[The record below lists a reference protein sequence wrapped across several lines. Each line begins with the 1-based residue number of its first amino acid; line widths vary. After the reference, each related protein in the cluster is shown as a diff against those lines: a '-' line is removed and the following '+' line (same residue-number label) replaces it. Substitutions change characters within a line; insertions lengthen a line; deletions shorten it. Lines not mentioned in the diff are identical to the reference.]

1 MSIAFK
7 DFKILKFGGTS
18 VGSVER
24 MQNVAKLITVDEF
37 KKIVVL
43 SAMSGTTNALVKISE
58 YLYAG
63 KNKEA
68 ESDIN
73 ALYQKYIDVCENLLK
88 DEYKDKVKTFV
99 NSVFDIIRHF
109 RNEAFTFTSKE
120 EKIILAQGEILS
132 TNLFHLYLQQIGIK
146 SILLNALDFVR
157 IDENNEPDIDF
168 TRQVLSAILKNHP
181 NDNLF
186 ITQGYICRNAYG
198 DIDNLRRGGSDYTA
212 SIVGAAI
219 RASEI
224 QIWTDIDG
232 MHNNDP
238 RIVSRTY
245 PVNYLSFDEAAE
257 LAYFGAKILHPAC
270 ILPAQKE
277 QIPVLLKNT
286 MQPQAF
292 GTIIANTF
300 PNEGFKAVAAK
311 DGITALQI
319 KSYRMLL
326 AYGFLRAIFEIFER
340 YKTPIDMITTSE
352 VAVSVTI
359 DDTKHLNEIIEEL
372 KQIASVEVFPEQT
385 IICIAGYLPK
395 NKPGYIFKVAE
406 ALKDIPVSMV
416 SYGGSDYNISVLVH
430 QKYKKLAMEQ
440 LNKVL
445 FNL

>member
-1 MSIAFK
+1 M
-7 DFKILKFGGTS
+7 KILKFGGTS
-18 VGSVER
+18 VGSAER
-24 MQNVAKLITVDEF
+24 MKNLVKLIVDDEA
-37 KKIVVL
+37 KIVVL

-58 YLYAG
+58 LLHQN

-68 ESDIN
+68 EQEIEI
-73 ALYQKYIDVCENLLK
+73 LHKKYIDVCNELLV
-88 DEYKDKVKTFV
+88 DEYNSKGIAFI
-99 NSVFDIIRHF
+99 NSVFESIKTY
-109 RNEAFTFTSKE
+109 RNEAFAFTTKE

-132 TNLFHLYLQQIGIK
+132 TNLFYLYLLQIGVD
-146 SILLNALDFVR
+146 SVLLNALDFMKLN
-157 IDENNEPDIDF
+157 ENNEPDIEF
-168 TRQVLSAILKNHP
+168 TGKILKSILEQYKETK
-181 NDNLF
+181 LF

-198 DIDNLRRGGSDYTA
+198 DIDNLKRGGSDYTA
-212 SIVGAAI
+212 SIIGAAI
-219 RASEI
+219 HANEI

-232 MHNNDP
+232 VHNNDP

-270 ILPAQKE
+270 ILPAQKQ
-277 QIPVLLKNT
+277 QIPVILKNT
-286 MQPQAF
+286 MQPQSF
-292 GTIIANTF
+292 GTIITNAF

-311 DGITALQI
+311 DNITAIQI

-326 AYGFLRAIFEIFER
+326 AYGFLRTIFEIFEK

-359 DDTKHLNEIIEEL
+359 DDITHLEKIVAEL
-372 KQIASVEVFPEQT
+372 KQIASVEIIPKQT

-395 NKPGYIFKVAE
+395 NKPGYLFKVSE
-406 ALKDIPVSMV
+406 ALKDIPVSMI
-416 SYGGSDYNISVLVH
+416 SYGGSDYNISVLIH
-430 QKYKKLAMEQ
+430 EKHKKQALEQ